1 MSSEKPMSN
10 VSINTECTFDPK
22 NPDKIDDRVNEVLGW
37 FNQQLLLVLAN
48 LEAQKKTKEMKKIK
62 DEISKAIRQKGS

>member
-22 NPDKIDDRVNEVLGW
+22 NPDKIDDRVNEVLG
-37 FNQQLLLVLAN
+37 
-48 LEAQKKTKEMKKIK
+48 
-62 DEISKAIRQKGS
+62 